1 MSEDNMVQT
10 IIKNSI
16 SAKKFLEPSV
26 SILIPVYNAE
36 KYLEQC
42 LDSCINQTYKN
53 IEIVCVNDGSTDSS
67 TEILNK
73 YARKDS
79 RVKVYSQ
86 KQRYCKSL

>member
-1 MSEDNMVQT
+1 MSEDNIVQT

-16 SAKKFLEPSV
+16 STKKFLEPSV

-53 IEIVCVNDGSTDSS
+53 IEIVCVNDGFNPGLPFRMLSGSLSS
-67 TEILNK
+67 VMLNI
-73 YARKDS
+73 S
-79 RVKVYSQ
+79 VI
-86 KQRYCKSL
+86 